1 MITTVPTMMAF
12 IIKFLPAVITAHGI
26 GAAITHLNRGGER

>member
-1 MITTVPTMMAF
+1 MIITVPAMMAV

-26 GAAITHLNRGGER
+26 GAAITYLNRGEKR